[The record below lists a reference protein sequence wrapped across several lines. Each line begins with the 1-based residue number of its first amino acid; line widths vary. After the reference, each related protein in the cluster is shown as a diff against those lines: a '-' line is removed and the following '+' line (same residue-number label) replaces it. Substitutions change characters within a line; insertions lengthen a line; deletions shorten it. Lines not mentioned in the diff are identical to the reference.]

1 MNNFK
6 KFLPYY
12 RYLKPVWWQFALGVL
27 FGIMFSVSSGLG
39 LPVMAETV
47 FPVLFGDPDAAPA
60 WLKALVETWFVDD
73 IQGGFLILCCLF
85 LPFMMLLRAAG
96 AVGNG
101 YFITYTG
108 IHVVHAIQKDVF
120 KKVQSMPL
128 AFFQNYKTG
137 ELIAGIMGYP
147 TQIQQVIVGNSN
159 DLVKQP
165 LTLLSAVGFLVYKSF
180 TSESFFTAVIG
191 VLSIPLIVFPI
202 RQIGRYLAKRSKQL
216 VTMGEAL
223 SSSTIESVQSP
234 VEIRAYNLETRE
246 NERFGG
252 QLNKIFR
259 ITMKSVR
266 SSLIMSPLIEV
277 VAATGLGFA
286 LFLGVRSGMGQGE
299 FLALAVALYMAYTP
313 IKKLGKIHG
322 SLKAVEAPLKR
333 LEDILQA
340 EETVPEAENPR
351 ALNNPVRG
359 VVTFEDVHFS
369 YATGKP
375 VLTAINVQIAAGE
388 SVGLVGKSG
397 AGKSTFVNLI
407 PRFFDPTQGR
417 ILIDGIDTREISL
430 KDLRSQI
437 GYVPQMPMLFNAS
450 VIDNIRV
457 GKEDASAAEIVEAAK
472 LANALEFIESLPDG
486 FSTVLSERGN
496 SLSGGQRQRIAI
508 ARAFLK
514 DAPILILDE
523 ATSALDNT
531 SDQLIQEALRRLSA
545 NRTTLIIAHR
555 MGTLKDVSRRLFF
568 KQGAL
573 GGDGSHEALMGSNPD
588 YVALVNAEAAV
599 GATD

>member
-1 MNNFK
+1 MDSLK

-12 RYLKPVWWQFALGVL
+12 RYLKPVWWKFALGVL
-27 FGIMFSVSSGLG
+27 FGVLFSVSSGLG

-47 FPVLFGDPDAAPA
+47 FPVLFGNPEEAPA
-60 WLKALVETWFVDD
+60 WLRVLVETWFGDD
-73 IQGGFLILCCLF
+73 IQGGFLILCCLL

-108 IHVVHAIQKDVF
+108 IFVVQAIQIDVF
-120 KKVQSMPL
+120 KKIQGMPL
-128 AFFQNYKTG
+128 AFFQRHKTG
-137 ELIAGIMGYP
+137 ELIAAIMGYP
-147 TQIQQVIVGNSN
+147 NQIKQVLVNNSN

-191 VLSIPLIVFPI
+191 VLSIPVIVFPI

-216 VTMGEAL
+216 VMMGEAL

-234 VEIRAYNLETRE
+234 IEIRAYNLEQQQ
-246 NERFGG
+246 NQRFMD
-252 QLNKIFR
+252 QLGKIFR
-259 ITMKSVR
+259 ISMKSVR

-277 VAATGLGFA
+277 VAATGLAFA
-286 LFLGVRSGMGQGE
+286 LFLGVRSGMEQGE

-322 SLKAVEAPLKR
+322 SLKVVEAPLKR

-351 ALNNPVRG
+351 ALNVSVRG

-369 YATGKP
+369 YAAGKP
-375 VLTAINVQIAAGE
+375 VLKAINVQIAAGE

-417 ILIDGIDTREISL
+417 ILIDGIDAREFSL

-437 GYVPQMPMLFNAS
+437 GYVPQMPILFNAS

-457 GKEDASAAEIVEAAK
+457 GKEDASDVEIVEAAK

-486 FSTVLSERGN
+486 FNTVLSESGN

-555 MGTLKDVSRRLFF
+555 MGTLRDVERRLYFED
-568 KQGAL
+568 GVIA
-573 GGDGSHEALMGSNPD
+573 GDGAHVDLMQSTAG
-588 YVALVNAEAAV
+588 YAQLVSSEDHSS
-599 GATD
+599 TD

>member
-1 MNNFK
+1 MDRFK
-6 KFLPYY
+6 EIP
-12 RYLKPVWWQFALGVL
+12 ALLSLYEASLVAVCAGGL
-27 FGIMFSVSSGLG
+27 IWSDMYSVSSGLG

-47 FPVLFGDPDAAPA
+47 FPVLFGNPEAAPA
-60 WLKALVETWFVDD
+60 WLKALVDTWFVDD

-101 YFITYTG
+101 YFITYAG
-108 IHVVHAIQKDVF
+108 IFVVQAIQIDVF
-120 KKVQSMPL
+120 KKVQAMPL
-128 AFFQNYKTG
+128 AFFQRNNTG
-137 ELIAGIMGYP
+137 ELIAAIMGYP
-147 TQIQQVIVGNSN
+147 NQIKQVLVNNSN

-180 TSESFFTAVIG
+180 TNESFFTAVIG
-191 VLSIPLIVFPI
+191 VLSIPIIVFPI

-216 VTMGEAL
+216 VMLGEGL
-223 SSSTIESVQSP
+223 SASTIEAVQSP
-234 VEIRAYNLETRE
+234 IEIRAYNLEQQQ
-246 NERFGG
+246 NQRFMD
-252 QLNKIFR
+252 QLSKIFR
-259 ITMKSVR
+259 ISMKSVR
-266 SSLIMSPLIEV
+266 TSLIMSPLIEV
-277 VAATGLGFA
+277 VAATGLGLS
-286 LFLGVRSGMGQGE
+286 LFLGVRTGMEQGE
-299 FLALAVALYMAYTP
+299 FLALAVALYMAYSP
-313 IKKLGKIHG
+313 IKKLGRIHG
-322 SLKAVEAPLKR
+322 SLKIVEAPLKR

-340 EETVPEAENPR
+340 EESVPEAENPR
-351 ALNNPVRG
+351 ALNVPVRG

-369 YATGKP
+369 YAAGKP
-375 VLTAINVQIAAGE
+375 VLKAINVQIAAGE

-417 ILIDGIDTREISL
+417 ILIDGIDAREFSL

-437 GYVPQMPMLFNAS
+437 GYVPQMPILFNAS

-457 GKEDASAAEIVEAAK
+457 GKEDASDVEIVEAAK

-486 FSTVLSERGN
+486 FNTVLSERGN

-531 SDQLIQEALRRLSA
+531 SDQLIQEALRRLSE

-573 GGDGSHEALMGSNPD
+573 DGDGSHEALMESNPD
-588 YVALVNAEAAV
+588 YAGLVNAENAV
-599 GATD
+599 G

>member
-1 MNNFK
+1 MDSFK

-12 RYLKPVWWQFALGVL
+12 RYLKPVWWRFALGVL
-27 FGIMFSVSSGLG
+27 FGVLFSVSSGLG

-47 FPVLFGDPDAAPA
+47 FPVLFGNPEEAPA
-60 WLKALVETWFVDD
+60 WLKVLVETWFGDD
-73 IQGGFLILCCLF
+73 VQGGFLILCCLF
-85 LPFMMLLRAAG
+85 LPFIMLLRAVG

-108 IHVVHAIQKDVF
+108 IYVVQAIQIDVF
-120 KKVQSMPL
+120 KKVQGMPL
-128 AFFQNYKTG
+128 AFFQRHKTG
-137 ELIAGIMGYP
+137 ELIAAIMGYP
-147 TQIQQVIVGNSN
+147 RQIKQVLVNNSN

-165 LTLLSAVGFLVYKSF
+165 LTLLSAVGFLIYKSF

-191 VLSIPLIVFPI
+191 VLSIPIIIFPI
-202 RQIGRYLAKRSKQL
+202 RQIGRYLARRSRQL
-216 VTMGEAL
+216 VVMGEAL
-223 SSSTIESVQSP
+223 NSSTIETVQSP
-234 VEIRAYNLETRE
+234 VEIRTYNLERQQ
-246 NERFGG
+246 NQRFID
-252 QLNKIFR
+252 QLSKIFR
-259 ITMKSVR
+259 ISMKSVR

-277 VAATGLGFA
+277 VAATGLAFA
-286 LFLGVRSGMGQGE
+286 LFLGVRSGMEQGE

-313 IKKLGKIHG
+313 IKKLGRVHG
-322 SLKAVEAPLKR
+322 SLKMVEAPLER

-340 EETVPEAENPR
+340 EESVPETLNPR
-351 ALNNPVRG
+351 VLDCPLRG
-359 VVTFEDVHFS
+359 VINFENVHFS
-369 YATGKP
+369 YATGTP
-375 VLTAINVQIAAGE
+375 ALQSINVEIASGE

-407 PRFFDPTQGR
+407 PRLFDPTQGR
-417 ILIDGIDTREISL
+417 ILIDGIDTRELSL
-430 KDLRSQI
+430 SDLRNQI
-437 GYVPQMPMLFNAS
+437 GYVPQMPILFNVS

-457 GKEDASAAEIVEAAK
+457 GKEGASDAEIIEAAR

-486 FSTVLSERGN
+486 FNTVLSERGN

-531 SDQLIQEALRRLSA
+531 SDQLIQEALRRLSE
-545 NRTTLIIAHR
+545 NRTTLIIAHQ

-568 KQGAL
+568 KQGIL
-573 GGDGSHEALMGSNPD
+573 VGDGSHEELMESNSD
-588 YVALVNAEAAV
+588 YIGLVNVENAV
-599 GATD
+599 GQSD

>member
-1 MNNFK
+1 
-6 KFLPYY
+6 
-12 RYLKPVWWQFALGVL
+12 
-27 FGIMFSVSSGLG
+27 
-39 LPVMAETV
+39 
-47 FPVLFGDPDAAPA
+47 
-60 WLKALVETWFVDD
+60 
-73 IQGGFLILCCLF
+73 
-85 LPFMMLLRAAG
+85 
-96 AVGNG
+96 
-101 YFITYTG
+101 
-108 IHVVHAIQKDVF
+108 
-120 KKVQSMPL
+120 
-128 AFFQNYKTG
+128 
-137 ELIAGIMGYP
+137 
-147 TQIQQVIVGNSN
+147 
-159 DLVKQP
+159 
-165 LTLLSAVGFLVYKSF
+165 
-180 TSESFFTAVIG
+180 VIG

-216 VTMGEAL
+216 VAMGEAL

-277 VAATGLGFA
+277 VAATGLAFA
-286 LFLGVRSGMGQGE
+286 LFLGVRSGMEQGE

-340 EETVPEAENPR
+340 EETVPETENPR
-351 ALNNPVRG
+351 VLNSPVRG

-369 YATGKP
+369 YAAGKP
-375 VLTAINVQIAAGE
+375 VLKAINVQIAAGE

-417 ILIDGIDTREISL
+417 ILIDGIDAREFSL

-437 GYVPQMPMLFNAS
+437 GYVPQMPILFNAS

-457 GKEDASAAEIVEAAK
+457 GKEDASDVEIVEAAK

-486 FSTVLSERGN
+486 FNAVLSERGN

-531 SDQLIQEALRRLSA
+531 SDQLIQEALQRLSE

-555 MGTLKDVSRRLFF
+555 MGTLKEVRRRLFF
-568 KQGAL
+568 KEGSL
-573 GGDGSHEALMGSNPD
+573 DGDGSHEELMESNSD
-588 YVALVNAEAAV
+588 YVRLVNAETAV